1 MITKDNLPPDAKMS
15 IEMLKKIFPN
25 WDSEELVDTFVHNY
39 NRVHE
44 KYISKGTSNEPQ
56 EK

>member
-1 MITKDNLPPDAKMS
+1 MITKDNLPLDAKMS
-15 IEMLKKIFPN
+15 IEMLKKIFPS